1 MSEERTLDAYGDYDN
16 SDLDEECLEKLNER
30 LPCPQDDDKKFDAD
44 EVETGPPIVKEKDDE
59 DGLIFKPRGWV
70 GKYTENV
77 RVKPHMDG
85 IGFEEMQSSVTR
97 WIEKLGPDTARTVLE
112 YLPDTPIMTEERYRL
127 YSQLLI
133 EQTEDVLA
141 HRPPVETEF
150 VRETGFSPRGKPLP
164 GKTAVA
170 RARQG
175 GAPVTVTQNV
185 NFTTETASNALLIRF
200 HLELAGKLQEL
211 SDTSDIETDFRDRIE
226 YHSEFV
232 SNQFPRRLVDEA
244 LKSDFNSPD
253 RIANLRKSASP
264 EVETVIDLWDAF
276 LSDVG
281 LKLDVKNRLNTTMLP
296 AEKVYELYVLQHLI
310 GILEEITGNQ
320 AEIEDL
326 EDDDSTEGIKVEFE
340 STEGYDKIALRYDM
354 EVEGDYSQFL
364 KGKPFHGNSG
374 RPDFL
379 LVADLNEDESIPV
392 WVGDAKFKEELA
404 NGDDGERFIRYM
416 MDLLEPGKES
426 PRTGTLILPIL
437 PKGLEVDKK
446 RISRGEGGYKIEFQS
461 LRPEGDENREDEE
474 TDGEG
479 SAEEYKQELKKHLQ
493 EGIELSPSN

>member
-112 YLPDTPIMTEERYRL
+112 YLPDTPIMTKERYRS

-150 VRETGFSPRGKPLP
+150 VRETGYSPRGRPLP

-185 NFTTETASNALLIRF
+185 NFTIETASNALLIRF

-264 EVETVIDLWDAF
+264 EMETVIDLWDAF
-276 LSDVG
+276 LSEVG
-281 LKLDVKNRLNTTMLP
+281 LKLDVKNRLNTTILP

-310 GILEEITGNQ
+310 EILEEIAGNR

-326 EDDDSTEGIKVEFE
+326 EDNDSTEGIKIKFGSADNYGKV
-340 STEGYDKIALRYDM
+340 ALRYDM
-354 EVEGDYSQFL
+354 EAKDYSQFL
-364 KGKPFHGNSG
+364 VGGFGEKPG

-379 LVADLNEDESIPV
+379 LVADLNEDDPIPV
-392 WVGDAKFKEELA
+392 WVGDAKFKKEIT

-416 MDLLEPGKES
+416 MDLLEPGKEN
-426 PRTGTLILPIL
+426 PRTGTLILP
-437 PKGLEVDKK
+437 KGLDVDEKP
-446 RISRGEGGYKIEFQS
+446 ISRGEGGYKIEFQS
-461 LRPEGDENREDEE
+461 LSPEGDENRGDEE
-474 TDGEG
+474 TDGEILP
-479 SAEEYKQELKKHLQ
+479 KNTKTELK
-493 EGIELSPSN
+493 E